1 MDKDRILF
9 LSEKGVLLKFKLSYR
24 DGDKP
29 NVEKALL
36 DSENIVDV
44 VRQFNTDKVAVITD
58 EGAVY
63 AM

>member
-9 LSEKGVLLKFKLSYR
+9 VSEKGVLLKFKLSYR